1 MNIRLVLNF
10 LGKLFLIEAAL
21 MLPALGVS
29 LSYGQG
35 DAMAFIFAILTII
48 AVSLPLIF
56 IFRSKDQ
63 QMYARE
69 GLAVAGLGWLLMS
82 LLGGLP
88 LVYSGSCY
96 LIDAFFEIT
105 SGLTTTGAT
114 ILTDIESLPNGIL
127 FWRSFTH
134 WIGGMGVL
142 VFTTAILPSIG
153 GRGAHLARAE
163 SPGPTFS
170 KLTPKLG
177 DTAKVLYL
185 IYFALTVIETI
196 ALLLAGLSL
205 YDAVIHAFG
214 TAGTGGFSNRALSI
228 GAYNNLAVEII
239 ISIFMFLFGVNFA
252 VFFKLILRDF
262 KGAFKSQEFKTYAAI
277 TLVSILVLSL
287 SLISHYGDFLTSLR
301 YAMFQVPTIM
311 STTGYATADFNLWP
325 SFSKMLLLALMLF
338 GACAGSTAG
347 GLKMTRLV
355 MLLKMARREIRRAF
369 QPRKVE
375 VIKLDGKMISE
386 ETLSQVAILF
396 FCHIFLIIFGSLIVS
411 LEGVTITTAFTTSL
425 TCLSNVGPGL
435 EMVGPMG
442 SFAGYSAAT
451 KIFLS
456 FLMLAGRLE
465 IYPILILFSPAAW
478 RRG

>member
-1 MNIRLVLNF
+1 MNIRLVTNF

-29 LSYGQG
+29 FAYAEG
-35 DAMAFIFAILTII
+35 DAPAFLLSIMTLAV
-48 AVSLPLIF
+48 VSLPLILF
-56 IFRSKDQ
+56 VKPKDQ

-69 GLAVAGLGWLLMS
+69 GLAVAGLGWLFMS

-88 LVYSGSCY
+88 LFYNGSCGF
-96 LIDAFFEIT
+96 IDAFFEIT
-105 SGLTTTGAT
+105 SGFTTTGAT
-114 ILTDIESLPNGIL
+114 IMTDIEGLPQGIL

-177 DTAKVLYL
+177 DTAKALYL
-185 IYFALTVIETI
+185 IYFALTLIETV

-228 GAYNNLAVEII
+228 GAYDNPAVEII
-239 ISIFMFLFGVNFA
+239 IAVFMFLFGVNFA
-252 VFFKLILRDF
+252 VFFKLIMRDF
-262 KGAFKSQEFKTYAAI
+262 RGAFKSQELKTYAAI
-277 TLVSILVLSL
+277 TLGSIIVLSV
-287 SLISHYGDFLTSLR
+287 SLISHYGDFLTALR

-311 STTGYATADFNLWP
+311 STTGFATTDFNLWP
-325 SFSKMLLLALMLF
+325 SLSKMLLLSLMLF

-355 MLLKMARREIRRAF
+355 MLSKMARREIRRTF
-369 QPRKVE
+369 QPRKIS
-375 VIKLDGKMISE
+375 VIKLDGKTVPE
-386 ETLSQVAILF
+386 ETLSQVSILF
-396 FCHIFLIIFGSLIVS
+396 FCHVLLIIFGSIVVS
-411 LEGVTITTAFTTSL
+411 FEGVSITTAFTTSL

-442 SFAGYSAAT
+442 SFAGYSPFT
-451 KIFLS
+451 KVFLS

-465 IYPILILFSPAAW
+465 LYPILILFSPAVW

>member
-1 MNIRLVLNF
+1 MNIKLVLNF
-10 LGKLFLIEAAL
+10 LGKLFLIEATL

-29 LSYGQG
+29 LAYGQG
-35 DAMAFIFAILTII
+35 DAGSFIGAILTII
-48 AVSLPLIF
+48 AVSVPLIY
-56 IFRSKDQ
+56 IFKSKDQ

-69 GLAVAGLGWLLMS
+69 GLAVAGLGWLFMS

-88 LVYSGSCY
+88 LVYSGSCSF
-96 LIDAFFEIT
+96 IDAFFEIT

-114 ILTDIESLPNGIL
+114 ILTNIESLPNGIL

-185 IYFALTVIETI
+185 IYFALTLIETI
-196 ALLLAGLSL
+196 ALLLAGMPL

-214 TAGTGGFSNRALSI
+214 TAGTGGFSNRALSV
-228 GAYNNLAVEII
+228 GAYENLAVEII
-239 ISIFMFLFGVNFA
+239 IAFFMFLFGINFA
-252 VFFKLILRDF
+252 VFFKLIMRDF
-262 KGAFKSQEFKTYAAI
+262 KGAFKSQELKTYSAI
-277 TLVSILVLSL
+277 AVVSILLLAL
-287 SLISHYGDFLTSLR
+287 SLISYYGDFLTSLR

-311 STTGYATADFNLWP
+311 STTGYATYDFNLWP
-325 SFSKMLLLALMLF
+325 SFSKMLLVSLMLF

-347 GLKMTRLV
+347 GLKITRLV
-355 MLLKMARREIRRAF
+355 MLFKMARRELRRAF
-369 QPRKVE
+369 QPRKVS
-375 VIKLDGKMISE
+375 VIKLDGKTIPE

-396 FCHIFLIIFGSLIVS
+396 FCHILLIIFGSLVVS
-411 LEGVTITTAFTTSL
+411 LENVSFTTAFTSSL
-425 TCLSNVGPGL
+425 TCISNVGPGL
-435 EMVGPMG
+435 ELVGPVG
-442 SFAGYSAAT
+442 SFAHYSGAT
-451 KIFLS
+451 KVFLS
-456 FLMLAGRLE
+456 ILMLAGRLE
-465 IYPILILFSPAAW
+465 LYPILILFFPAAW

>member
-1 MNIRLVLNF
+1 MNIKLVLNF
-10 LGKLFLIEAAL
+10 LGKLFLIEATL

-29 LSYGQG
+29 LAYGQG
-35 DAMAFIFAILTII
+35 DAGSFIGAILTII
-48 AVSLPLIF
+48 AVSVPLIY
-56 IFRSKDQ
+56 IFKSKDQ

-69 GLAVAGLGWLLMS
+69 GLAVAGLGWLFMS

-88 LVYSGSCY
+88 LVYSGSCSF
-96 LIDAFFEIT
+96 IDAFFEIT

-114 ILTDIESLPNGIL
+114 ILTNIESLPNGIL

-185 IYFALTVIETI
+185 IYFALTLIETI
-196 ALLLAGLSL
+196 ALLLAGMPL

-214 TAGTGGFSNRALSI
+214 TAGTGGFSNRALSV
-228 GAYNNLAVEII
+228 GAYENLAVEII
-239 ISIFMFLFGVNFA
+239 IAFFMFLFGINFA
-252 VFFKLILRDF
+252 VFFKLIMRDF
-262 KGAFKSQEFKTYAAI
+262 KGAFKSQELKTYSAI
-277 TLVSILVLSL
+277 AVVSILLL
-287 SLISHYGDFLTSLR
+287 ALNLISYYGDFLTSLR

-311 STTGYATADFNLWP
+311 STTGYATYDFNLWP
-325 SFSKMLLLALMLF
+325 SFSKMLLLTLMLF

-347 GLKMTRLV
+347 GLKITRLV
-355 MLLKMARREIRRAF
+355 MLFKMARRELRRAF
-369 QPRKVE
+369 QPRKVS
-375 VIKLDGKMISE
+375 VIKLDGKTIPE

-396 FCHIFLIIFGSLIVS
+396 FCHILLIIFGSLVVS
-411 LEGVTITTAFTTSL
+411 LENVSFTTAFTSSL
-425 TCLSNVGPGL
+425 TCISNVGPGL
-435 EMVGPMG
+435 ELVGPMG
-442 SFAGYSAAT
+442 SFAHYSGAT
-451 KIFLS
+451 KVFLS
-456 FLMLAGRLE
+456 ILMLAGRLE

>member
-1 MNIRLVLNF
+1 MNIRLVINF

-35 DAMAFIFAILTII
+35 DAPAFIWAILTIA
-48 AVSLPLIF
+48 AVSLPLIL

-82 LLGGLP
+82 VLGGLP
-88 LVYSGSCY
+88 LVYSGSCSFV
-96 LIDAFFEIT
+96 DAFFEIT

-177 DTAKVLYL
+177 DTAKILYL
-185 IYFALTVIETI
+185 IYFGLTVVETV
-196 ALLLAGLSL
+196 ALLCAGLSL
-205 YDAVIHAFG
+205 YDAVLHAFG
-214 TAGTGGFSNRALSI
+214 TAGTGGFSNRALSV

-239 ISIFMFLFGVNFA
+239 IAVFMFLFGVNFA
-252 VFFKLILRDF
+252 VFFKLLLRDF
-262 KGAFKSQEFKTYAAI
+262 KGAFKSQELKTYTAI
-277 TLVSILVLSL
+277 TLGAILLLSL
-287 SLISHYGDFLTSLR
+287 SLISHYGNFLTALR
-301 YAMFQVPTIM
+301 YSMFQVPTIM
-311 STTGYATADFNLWP
+311 STTGYATTDFNLWP
-325 SFSKMLLLALMLF
+325 SFPKMMLLSLMLF

-355 MLLKMARREIRRAF
+355 MLFKMAKRELRRTF
-369 QPRKVE
+369 QPRKVS
-375 VIKLDGKMISE
+375 VIKLDGKTVPE
-386 ETLSQVAILF
+386 ETLSQVALLF
-396 FCHIFLIIFGSLIVS
+396 FCHICLIIFGALVVS
-411 LEGVTITTAFTTSL
+411 LENVSITTALTTSL

-435 EMVGPMG
+435 ELVGPMG
-442 SFAGYSAAT
+442 SFAHYSQPT
-451 KIFLS
+451 KVFLS
-456 FLMLAGRLE
+456 ILMLAGRLE
-465 IYPILILFSPAAW
+465 LYPILILFSPAAW

>member
-88 LVYSGSCY
+88 LVYRGSCN

-355 MLLKMARREIRRAF
+355 MLFKMARRELRRAF

>member
-35 DAMAFIFAILTII
+35 DAPAFLLAILTI
-48 AVSLPLIF
+48 AVISLPLILF
-56 IFRSKDQ
+56 CRSKDQ

-88 LVYSGSCY
+88 LVYNGSCSFV
-96 LIDAFFEIT
+96 DAFFEIT

-185 IYFALTVIETI
+185 IYFALTLIETI

-214 TAGTGGFSNRALSI
+214 TAGTGGFSNRALSV

-239 ISIFMFLFGVNFA
+239 ISVFMFLFGVNFA

-262 KGAFKSQEFKTYAAI
+262 KGAFKNQELKTYAAI
-277 TLVSILVLSL
+277 TLVSILLLSL
-287 SLISHYGDFLTSLR
+287 SLISYYGDFLTSLR

-355 MLLKMARREIRRAF
+355 MLFKMVRRELRRAF

-375 VIKLDGKMISE
+375 VIILDGKTVPE
-386 ETLSQVAILF
+386 ETLSQVSILF
-396 FCHIFLIIFGSLIVS
+396 VCHICLIIFGSLIVT

-435 EMVGPMG
+435 EVVGPMG

-451 KIFLS
+451 KVFLS
-456 FLMLAGRLE
+456 LLMLAGRLE

>member
-1 MNIRLVLNF
+1 MNIKLVLNF

-35 DAMAFIFAILTII
+35 DASAFIFAILTII

-69 GLAVAGLGWLLMS
+69 ALAVAGLGWLLMS

-88 LVYSGSCY
+88 LVYSRSCSFA
-96 LIDAFFEIT
+96 DAFFEIT
-105 SGLTTTGAT
+105 SGFTTTGAT
-114 ILTDIESLPNGIL
+114 IMTDIEGLPNGIH
-127 FWRSFTH
+127 FWRAFTH

-142 VFTTAILPSIG
+142 VFTTAILPTIG

-163 SPGPTFS
+163 SAGPTFS

-177 DTAKVLYL
+177 DTAKMLYI
-185 IYFALTVIETI
+185 IYFVLTFIQVI
-196 ALLLAGLSL
+196 ALLLAGMSL
-205 YDAVIHAFG
+205 FDAVLHAFS
-214 TAGTGGFSNRALSI
+214 TAGTGGFSNRAVSV

-239 ISIFMFLFGVNFA
+239 ITVFMFLFGISFSVY
-252 VFFKLILRDF
+252 FKIKNRDF
-262 KGAFKSQEFKTYAAI
+262 KSAFKNEELRLYALITVSAI
-277 TLVSILVLSL
+277 LAISLNLLSY
-287 SLISHYGDFLTSLR
+287 YGDFFTALR
-301 YAMFQVPTIM
+301 YASFQVPSIM
-311 STTGYATADFNLWP
+311 STTGFATADFNLWP
-325 SFSKMLLLALMLF
+325 SFSKMLLMALMLF

-375 VIKLDGKMISE
+375 VIKLDGKTIPE
-386 ETLSQVAILF
+386 ETLAQVSMLF
-396 FCHIFLIIFGSLIVS
+396 FCHIFLMFFGALIVS
-411 LEGVTITTAFTTSL
+411 LEGVSFTTAFTTSL
-425 TCLSNVGPGL
+425 TCISNVGPGL
-435 EMVGPMG
+435 ELVGPMG

-451 KIFLS
+451 KVFLS
-456 FLMLAGRLE
+456 VLMLAGRLE

>member
-88 LVYSGSCY
+88 LVYSGSCN

-355 MLLKMARREIRRAF
+355 MLFKMARRELRRAF

>member
-10 LGKLFLIEAAL
+10 LGKLFVIEAAL

-29 LSYGQG
+29 IAYGQG
-35 DAMAFIFAILTII
+35 DAMAFVYAILTIV
-48 AVSLPLIF
+48 AVSAPLIA

-69 GLAVAGLGWLLMS
+69 AMAVAGLGWLLMS

-88 LVYSGSCY
+88 LVYSGCCSFT
-96 LIDAFFEIT
+96 DAFFEIT
-105 SGLTTTGAT
+105 SGFTTTGAT
-114 ILTDIESLPNGIL
+114 IMTDIEALPNGIL

-142 VFTTAILPSIG
+142 VFTTAILPTIG

-185 IYFALTVIETI
+185 IYLALTIIETV
-196 ALLLAGLSL
+196 ALLFAGLPL

-214 TAGTGGFSNRALSI
+214 TAGTGGFSNRALSV
-228 GAYNNLAVEII
+228 GAFGNLAAEII
-239 ISIFMFLFGVNFA
+239 IAVFMFLFGINFA
-252 VFFKLILRDF
+252 FYFKLINRDF
-262 KGAFKSQEFKTYAAI
+262 KGAFKNEELKLYSLIAFGAILLI
-277 TLVSILVLSL
+277 TLN
-287 SLISHYGDFLTSLR
+287 LISYYGDFFTSLR
-301 YAMFQVPTIM
+301 YAAFQVPTIM

-325 SFSKMLLLALMLF
+325 SFSKMLLTALMLF

-355 MLLKMARREIRRAF
+355 MLLKMARREIRHAF

-375 VIKLDGKMISE
+375 VVKLDGKTIPE
-386 ETLSQVAILF
+386 ETLSQVSMLF
-396 FCHIFLIIFGSLIVS
+396 FCHIMLIIAGAIVVS
-411 LEGVTITTAFTTSL
+411 LEGVSFTTAFTTSL
-425 TCLSNVGPGL
+425 TCISNVGPGL
-435 EMVGPMG
+435 ELVGPMG
-442 SFAGYSAAT
+442 SFAGYSWAT
-451 KIFLS
+451 KVFLS
-456 FLMLAGRLE
+456 ILMLAGRLE
-465 IYPILILFSPAAW
+465 LYPILILFSPAVW

>member
-1 MNIRLVLNF
+1 MNIKLVLNF

-29 LSYGQG
+29 LAYGRG
-35 DAMAFIFAILTII
+35 DALAFIWAILTIV
-48 AVSLPLIF
+48 AVSLPLILLF
-56 IFRSKDQ
+56 QSKDQ

-82 LLGGLP
+82 VLGGLP
-88 LVYSGSCY
+88 LVYSGSCSF
-96 LIDAFFEIT
+96 IDAFFEIT

-177 DTAKVLYL
+177 DTAKILYL
-185 IYFALTVIETI
+185 IYFALTLIETV
-196 ALLLAGLSL
+196 ALLLAGLSP

-228 GAYNNLAVEII
+228 GAYNNLSVEII
-239 ISIFMFLFGVNFA
+239 VAVFMFLFGVNFA
-252 VFFKLILRDF
+252 VFFKLIVRDF
-262 KGAFKSQEFKTYAAI
+262 KGAFKSQELKTYTAI
-277 TLVSILVLSL
+277 ALGSILILSL

-311 STTGYATADFNLWP
+311 STTGYATTDFNLWP
-325 SFSKMLLLALMLF
+325 SFPKMMLLLLMLF

-375 VIKLDGKMISE
+375 VIKLDGKTIPE
-386 ETLSQVAILF
+386 ETLFQVSMLF
-396 FCHIFLIIFGSLIVS
+396 FCHIFLICIGAIVVS
-411 LEGVTITTAFTTSL
+411 IEGVSFTTAFTSSL
-425 TCLSNVGPGL
+425 TCISNVGPGL
-435 EMVGPMG
+435 DLVGPMG
-442 SFAGYSAAT
+442 SFAGYSAPT
-451 KIFLS
+451 KIFLAI
-456 FLMLAGRLE
+456 LMLAGRLE
-465 IYPILILFSPAAW
+465 LYPILILFSPAAW

>member
-1 MNIRLVLNF
+1 MNIRLVINF

-35 DAMAFIFAILTII
+35 DAPAFIWAILTIA
-48 AVSLPLIF
+48 AVSLPLIL

-82 LLGGLP
+82 VLGGLP
-88 LVYSGSCY
+88 LVYSGSCSFV
-96 LIDAFFEIT
+96 DAFFEIT

-177 DTAKVLYL
+177 DTAKILYL
-185 IYFALTVIETI
+185 IYFGLTVVETV
-196 ALLLAGLSL
+196 ALLCAGLSL
-205 YDAVIHAFG
+205 YDAVLHAFG

-239 ISIFMFLFGVNFA
+239 IAVFMFLFGVNFS
-252 VFFKLILRDF
+252 VFFKLLLRDF
-262 KGAFKSQEFKTYAAI
+262 KGAFKSQELKTYTAI
-277 TLVSILVLSL
+277 TLGAILLLSL
-287 SLISHYGDFLTSLR
+287 SLISHYGNFLTALR

-311 STTGYATADFNLWP
+311 STTGYATTDFNLWP
-325 SFSKMLLLALMLF
+325 SFPKMMLLSLMLF

-355 MLLKMARREIRRAF
+355 MLFKMAKRELRRTF
-369 QPRKVE
+369 QPRKVS
-375 VIKLDGKMISE
+375 VIKLDGKTVPE
-386 ETLSQVAILF
+386 ETLSQVALLF
-396 FCHIFLIIFGSLIVS
+396 FCHICLIIFGALVVS
-411 LEGVTITTAFTTSL
+411 LENVSITTALTTSL

-435 EMVGPMG
+435 ELVGPMG
-442 SFAGYSAAT
+442 SFAHYSQPT
-451 KIFLS
+451 KVFLS
-456 FLMLAGRLE
+456 ILMLAGRLE
-465 IYPILILFSPAAW
+465 LYPILILFSPAAW